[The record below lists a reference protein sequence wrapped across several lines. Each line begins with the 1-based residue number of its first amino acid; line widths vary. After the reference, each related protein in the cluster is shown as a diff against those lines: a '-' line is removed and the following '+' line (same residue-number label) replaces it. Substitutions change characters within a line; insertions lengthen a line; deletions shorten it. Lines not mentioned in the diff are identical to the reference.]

1 MRRRVQVSCGERRE
15 VPVAT
20 VAEQMVEVLRQ
31 AGVERVY
38 GVVGDSLNPVVDAIR
53 RAEGISWVHVRNEE
67 AGAFAAAA
75 EAELSGRLAVCAGS
89 CGPGNTHLVQ
99 GLYDAQRS
107 GLPVLALASHIPSGQ
122 IGTGFFQ
129 ETHPERVFTDCSN
142 WCEMLSTPAQL
153 PRLLRVAIQ
162 HALGSHGV
170 SVLAFPGD
178 VAALPAAGP
187 TGTSHFL
194 TEQAV
199 AAPPWSQVQGLA
211 RLLNAARRVALFC
224 GAGVRGAHAE
234 VMAVAQ
240 ALNAP
245 VGHSLRGKEWIQYDN
260 PYDVGMSGLLGYGA
274 CHEALH
280 SADLVLLLGTDFPYD
295 SFLPQVHTVQVDH
308 DATRLGRRTAL
319 ELAVHGDVAATLR
332 AVLPLLD
339 AEKDRSFLDGML
351 SKHCRALEDVIGAY
365 TRDIEKHL
373 PIHPEYVASVL
384 DDVAADDAVFT
395 VDTGMNNVW
404 AARYLQPNGRRR
416 VIGSFLHG
424 SMANAL
430 PHAIGA
436 QLACPGRQVIA
447 MAGDG
452 GIGMLLGELLTV
464 AKHRLPVKTV
474 VFNNGALGMIKL
486 EMLVSGYP
494 ESEID
499 NGDVDYAGIA
509 RAMGIPAKRVAEP
522 GRVREVLA
530 EALER
535 PGPALVDVVTDPNAL
550 SIPPRITAAQ
560 LKGFALAAGRTVL
573 SGGVGRMVDLAR
585 SNLRNIPRP

>member
-1 MRRRVQVSCGERRE
+1 MVS
-15 VPVAT
+15 
-20 VAEQMVEVLRQ
+20 VAEQLVAVLRQ

-53 RAEGISWVHVRNEE
+53 RAEGIGWVHVRNEE

-75 EAELSGRLAVCAGS
+75 EAELTGRLAVCAGS
-89 CGPGNTHLVQ
+89 CGPGNTHLIQ

-107 GLPVLALASHIPSGQ
+107 GVPVLALASHIPSGQ

-129 ETHPERVFTDCSN
+129 ETHPERVFTDCSS
-142 WCEMLSTPAQL
+142 WCEMLSTPGQL

-162 HALGSHGV
+162 HALGARGV

-178 VAALPAAGP
+178 VAALSAANP

-199 AAPPWSQVQGLA
+199 AAPPWSQVQELA
-211 RLLNAARRVALFC
+211 RALNAARRVALFC
-224 GAGVRGAHAE
+224 GAGVRAAHAE
-234 VMAVAQ
+234 VMEVAA
-240 ALNAP
+240 ALHAP

-280 SADLVLLLGTDFPYD
+280 SADLVVLLGTDFPYD
-295 SFLPQVHTVQVDH
+295 SFLPQARTVQVDH

-319 ELAVHGDVAATLR
+319 DLAVHGDVSATLR
-332 AVLPLLD
+332 AVLPLL
-339 AEKDRSFLDGML
+339 EQKPDRSFLDDML
-351 SKHCRALEDVIGAY
+351 RRHYRALEGVVGAY

-384 DDVAADDAVFT
+384 DEVAADDAVFT

-436 QLACPGRQVIA
+436 QLAFPGRQVVA

-452 GIGMLLGELLTV
+452 GLSMLLGELLTV
-464 AKHRLPVKTV
+464 VRHRLPVKTV

-509 RAMGIPAKRVAEP
+509 RAMGIPAKRVTEP
-522 GRVREVLA
+522 ARVREVLA

-550 SIPPRITAAQ
+550 SIPPHITAAQ

-573 SGGVGRMVDLAR
+573 SGGVGRMIDLAR